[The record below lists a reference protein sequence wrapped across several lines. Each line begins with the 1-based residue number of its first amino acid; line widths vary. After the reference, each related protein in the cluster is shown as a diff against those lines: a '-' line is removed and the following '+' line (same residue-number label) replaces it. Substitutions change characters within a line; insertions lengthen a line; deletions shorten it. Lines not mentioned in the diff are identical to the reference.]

1 MLTAI
6 VDVSD
11 GLVNGARGE
20 VAHIITNSDNQV
32 TTIPLKFDNDRVG
45 LKAIQSS
52 PQSYCLPPYVLCL

>member
-1 MLTAI
+1 MLTTN

-20 VAHIITNSDNQV
+20 VVHVVTNTDNKV
-32 TTIPLKFDNDRVG
+32 TPVLVKFNNNHVG

-52 PQSYCLPPYVLCL
+52 PYRAIH